1 MTNEVSNKVDAPTP
15 VKPSNALG
23 SYSEAIRSNASVT
36 GNLNSQFKYNQA
48 DNGPYD
54 EMSKGASVNRYL
66 EKVAMSLARA
76 GEAIDKASPIAKLGL
91 GLSATS
97 LGLGVANYHNTHR
110 SIRAQ
115 EDKINLERKS
125 LTALN
130 NINKSL
136 STVQLQKSAQSMT
149 NNIAFGKRS
158 LAALNKGNRTLSTAQ
173 LHPSPIA
180 NKISGKI

>member
-36 GNLNSQFKYNQA
+36 GNLNSQFKYNQT

-66 EKVAMSLARA
+66 EKVAMSLIRA
-76 GEAIDKASPIAKLGL
+76 GAAFDKASPIAKVGL
-91 GLSATS
+91 GLSTAS
-97 LGLGVANYHNTHR
+97 LGISAANYHNTHR
-110 SIRAQ
+110 SVKAQ
-115 EDKINLERKS
+115 EDKVNLERRS

-130 NINKSL
+130 NINKTLTS
-136 STVQLQKSAQSMT
+136 VQLQKSAQSLI
-149 NNIAFGKRS
+149 NNIAFGKKS
-158 LAALNKGNRTLSTAQ
+158 LSALNKGNKTLSTAQ
-173 LHPSPIA
+173 LHPSPVA